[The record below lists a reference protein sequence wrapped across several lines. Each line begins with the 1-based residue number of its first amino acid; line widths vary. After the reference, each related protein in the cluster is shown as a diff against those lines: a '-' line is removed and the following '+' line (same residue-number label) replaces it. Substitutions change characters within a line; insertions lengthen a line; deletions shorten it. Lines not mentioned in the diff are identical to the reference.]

1 MFSEKINTLMTLTG
15 ASAADLA
22 ALAGFDRSNISRLR
36 SGKRVPLPD
45 SSTVAKLIEGIYL
58 FSDSRNDLKTLC
70 SLTGANENDPAD
82 TIRQS
87 IREYLYDGCDLS
99 AVKNTGSAA
108 KVSSYNTFRE
118 RFNTSMELSGL
129 SNIRLSRL
137 IHSDPSLISR

>member
-22 ALAGFDRSNISRLR
+22 ALAGFDRSNICRLR

-70 SLTGANENDPAD
+70 SLTGA
-82 TIRQS
+82 
-87 IREYLYDGCDLS
+87 
-99 AVKNTGSAA
+99 
-108 KVSSYNTFRE
+108 
-118 RFNTSMELSGL
+118 
-129 SNIRLSRL
+129 
-137 IHSDPSLISR
+137 